1 MTKKGFLFSFIITV
15 ALSFVSCS
23 AERECSVVRTPYIL
37 KESNNVCFFGD
48 ELFYSTSK
56 GVMSMNND
64 SSFGK
69 GIEIVAASKAA
80 NITNG

>member
-15 ALSFVSCS
+15 ALSFISCS
-23 AERECSVVRTPYIL
+23 AKRDYSVVRTPYIL

-69 GIEIVAASKAA
+69 EINNLKQMYLYAARP
-80 NITNG
+80 

>member
-1 MTKKGFLFSFIITV
+1 VTKKGFLFSFIITV

-23 AERECSVVRTPYIL
+23 AKRDYSVVRTPYIL

-64 SSFGK
+64 SSF
-69 GIEIVAASKAA
+69 
-80 NITNG
+80 